1 MNLFK
6 LSRIVFS
13 GIILLVMTTEANAQR
28 CTGRFVNP
36 ISDICWECLF
46 PITIGSFEI
55 VGGDNPDTENPDI
68 PVCMCPGKIIG
79 LTQIGIA
86 GGFWEPA
93 RLVDV
98 TKRPYCF
105 PSLGGL
111 KLDVGIKV
119 GTGDASRSSG
129 KGGGSW
135 HVHWYIYP
143 LIYWLELLTDFACLE
158 QLNFD
163 VAYITELDPLWQ
175 DDALTFILN
184 PEAILFGNSI
194 AQAACMADCAA
205 ATTGLPMDSLFWC
218 GGCQGGMYPLNGR
231 IQAHIGSVQS
241 GLLAVE
247 RMTYK
252 LHRELIAWGTSGSSN
267 EEICAKYPMPIMK
280 KSQYR
285 AQLVVPVPSDCY
297 PFGRTTTIYESGKE
311 IPITGE
317 DFGFLVWRKRNCCI
331 L

>member
-1 MNLFK
+1 MKKLF
-6 LSRIVFS
+6 L
-13 GIILLVMTTEANAQR
+13 ILLLLLAQEASAAT

-36 ISDICWECLF
+36 ITDICWECLF

-55 VGGDNPDTENPDI
+55 IDGANPDTDNPDL
-68 PVCMCPGKIIG
+68 PVCLCNKGG
-79 LTQIGIA
+79 LPVPGIA
-86 GGFWEPA
+86 GGFWEPV

-111 KLDVGIKV
+111 KMDIGIKV
-119 GTGDASRSSG
+119 GTGDAARSNG

-143 LIYWLELLTDFACLE
+143 LIYWLNLLTDFICLE
-158 QLNFD
+158 NADFD

-184 PEAILFGNSI
+184 PEAILFGNPI
-194 AQAACMADCAA
+194 AQAACAADCSA
-205 ATTGLPMDSLFWC
+205 ATSGKPIDSLFWC

-241 GLLAVE
+241 ALLAAE

-252 LHRELIAWGTSGSSN
+252 LHRELVEWGTSGNSN
-267 EEICAKYPMPIMK
+267 DQICNKYPMPMLK

-285 AQLVVPVPSDCY
+285 SQLVVPVPSDCY
-297 PFGRTTTIYESGKE
+297 PFGRSTTLYEAGKE
-311 IPITGE
+311 IPISGE
-317 DFGFLVWRKRNCCI
+317 DFGFLIWRKRNCCI
-331 L
+331 F